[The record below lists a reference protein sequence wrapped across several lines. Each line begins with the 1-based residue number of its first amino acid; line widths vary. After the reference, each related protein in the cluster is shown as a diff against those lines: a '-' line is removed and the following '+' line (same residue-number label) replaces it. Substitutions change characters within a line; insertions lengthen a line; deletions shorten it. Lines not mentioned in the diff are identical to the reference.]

1 LSPPRRSRAQRR
13 SPDELDGHAVAPAA
27 QRTRVVLIEDNPADV
42 YLIQRELDRQGPGLE
57 FVHYWDGDEALR
69 HLLPGSGGTFVA
81 PDLIFLDLR
90 LPGIAGHEV
99 LQILRG
105 EPRMQGVRIVIISG
119 AHPAQLSPADLAG
132 SNQFIHKSMDLDDY
146 LQNIRDAVASVARDG
161 RQSPRRARAQDDAAQ
176 DTSR

>member
-1 LSPPRRSRAQRR
+1 LSPPRRSRAQR

-42 YLIQRELDRQGPGLE
+42 YLIQRELDRQGPEVE

-105 EPRMQGVRIVIISG
+105 EPRIAGGADRDHLGGASG
-119 AHPAQLSPADLAG
+119 AAEP
-132 SNQFIHKSMDLDDY
+132 
-146 LQNIRDAVASVARDG
+146 G
-161 RQSPRRARAQDDAAQ
+161 RPRGLETSSS
-176 DTSR
+176 TSR